1 MTTTTNTATP
11 DYIVDGTLTDG
22 EAWVPLQ
29 TTVLSSD
36 AAEVV
41 FQSSTGANDW
51 SQYMDLVLIGYMR
64 GAAAQAWEWMKGD
77 INDVTGVYEYQS
89 LDGDGSNIGSNTQS
103 TQTNLFFGYAP
114 CASAAANVYGIFVAQ
129 FYDINSGKSKNWTTM
144 NADDMNGSGYVWINA
159 GTSIKTEPISKI
171 SVHVGAS
178 GAMDTLAGSRYDLFG
193 ILPRMVS

>member
-11 DYIVDGTLTDG
+11 DYIVDGVITDG
-22 EAWVPLQ
+22 EAWVALQ

-41 FQSSTGANDW
+41 FESSTGANDW

-64 GAAAQAWEWMKGD
+64 GAASQDWEWLKGD
-77 INDVTGVYEYQS
+77 VNDVTNVYEYQI
-89 LDGDGSNIGSNTQS
+89 LATDGGGTVSANSQS

-114 CASAAANVYGIFVAQ
+114 CANMTNIFGTIVTH
-129 FYDINSGKSKNWTTM
+129 FYDINSGKYKNYTSQ
-144 NADDMNGSGYVWINA
+144 NGDDNEGAGYCSLFA
-159 GTSIKTEPISKI
+159 GTIAKSAPISKI
-171 SVHVGAS
+171 SIHVGAS
-178 GAMDTLAGSRYDLFG
+178 GAMDTVAGSRYDLFG